1 VYPPDDA
8 SYELLREPLLGVP
21 FPFIAFAACVILA
34 EMVLRHTEFGR
45 KLYLVG
51 DNEDAARNI
60 AVSVGGIRTLAFFA
74 AGACAAIAGVLLGSY
89 NQNATLSVQG
99 TYTFDAIAA
108 VIVGGTAV
116 TGGRGS
122 VLRTFL
128 GGLAIASISSIA
140 LLRGYSSGVQ
150 VLAKGVIVML
160 VIVLA
165 HAESRSSSE

>member
-1 VYPPDDA
+1 
-8 SYELLREPLLGVP
+8 
-21 FPFIAFAACVILA
+21 
-34 EMVLRHTEFGR
+34 
-45 KLYLVG
+45 
-51 DNEDAARNI
+51 
-60 AVSVGGIRTLAFFA
+60 
-74 AGACAAIAGVLLGSY
+74 
-89 NQNATLSVQG
+89 VQG